1 MQYEKEFEE
10 LWSSKPF
17 KDWMA
22 AAPSRFQEQLR
33 RSKGMNTAGDW
44 LALVPIALVI
54 VYMDRIPVDNELLR
68 FGIAALAILA
78 WFVVWELIKPYV
90 TNKRSESEIRDEVRQ
105 YFHQEWK
112 AGRLRKD

>member
-1 MQYEKEFEE
+1 M
-10 LWSSKPF
+10 
-17 KDWMA
+17 
-22 AAPSRFQEQLR
+22 EQQAIQGLDGGC
-33 RSKGMNTAGDW
+33 SFAFSGATATQQGNE
-44 LALVPIALVI
+44 
-54 VYMDRIPVDNELLR
+54 PVDNELLR

>member
-68 FGIAALAILA
+68 FGIAALAIL
-78 WFVVWELIKPYV
+78 VWELIKPYV

-105 YFHQEWK
+105 HFHQEWK